1 MARLTSN
8 MHNLLTEEV
17 LKALFSKNIFTV
29 LNFLQTEIKQIG
41 SITNLQYKDIVI
53 IRKHLLN
60 KHSAVVTNALDQ
72 WNELV
77 SKTALIPTGIKSLDH
92 LLQGGLMTGN
102 IYEICGL
109 PSSGKT
115 QLCLTVMKNVSV
127 LNLNVFWIDTKGDFM
142 GRKMKSML
150 DGSGSFEEIMS
161 KMLVKQLYTQHELVS
176 ALYQIKE
183 DVYTRKLRLRLLI
196 IDSLPP
202 LFYQS
207 QDFERNY
214 GVMNDFVNVLHFLAR
229 ELHIAIVV
237 TNVITTWYEGD
248 FNVDSVTTEKLGLG
262 KYWYHVANTR
272 LVIKKDT
279 VTILKSNRLPKGASC
294 PIRICD
300 EGIV

>member
-1 MARLTSN
+1 MSRLKSN
-8 MHNLLTEEV
+8 MHDLLTEEV
-17 LKALFSKNIFTV
+17 LKALFSKNIYTV

-41 SITNLQYKDIVI
+41 SITTLQYKEIVT

-60 KHSAVVTNALDQ
+60 KHSAVVTNALDH

-92 LLQGGLMTGN
+92 ILQGGLMTGN

-115 QLCLTVMKNVSV
+115 QLCLTLMKNVSL
-127 LNLNVFWIDTKGDFM
+127 LNSNVFWIDTKGDFA
-142 GRKMKSML
+142 GTKMKSML
-150 DGSGSFEEIMS
+150 DASGSSEDIMS
-161 KMLVKQLYTQHELVS
+161 KMLIKQLYTQHELVS

-183 DVYTRKLRLRLLI
+183 DVYKRKLRLRLLI

-214 GVMNDFVNVLHFLAR
+214 GVMNDLVNVLHFLAR

-248 FNVDSVTTEKLGLG
+248 FNVDSAITEKLGLG

-272 LVIKKDT
+272 LVIKNDT
-279 VTILKSNRLPKGASC
+279 LTILKSNRLPKGISC
-294 PIRICD
+294 TIRICD
-300 EGIV
+300 KGIV